1 MTCVDQMLRIVTS
14 GFFGSEPDSKLAA
27 AGDMPR
33 GKQFGYLFMDN
44 IASHELPRLVA
55 HELGH
60 GIFTLSHSFDVNYS
74 GDRNKQLT
82 SNLMDYA
89 NGTELAAFQWNVMAN
104 PAPLTWFD
112 DEEDGMAIVF
122 DSQMNKVFV
131 ENFRKTCDL
140 LLNNNTGNIFNQV
153 YASVSHS
160 PQIFL
165 VDVYKDEDR
174 EYIDNRTGGYFRAG
188 TDITVEESWLHKIIA
203 DVFGQESTPKVIE
216 AGSERAPHL
225 IRFLPPDKSGEKNI
239 ETTTKSPTTVF
250 EELFHAAQYLYYS
263 EKQSSVL
270 KEAEVKIARGYVMY
284 INGGYSGNRFAEWR
298 REDGWGERLLKNDTY
313 KGIIAYFEAIKNNKS
328 ITEEIREAYHKDVVE
343 YAKTHIVPVY
353 KGRHNWSESEINSF
367 NGKTPYLKHLIEK

>member
-112 DEEDGMAIVF
+112 DEEDGMAVKRF
-122 DSQMNKVFV
+122 QLYEGAF
-131 ENFRKTCDL
+131 NFAGRDEILRYLLVKRKDD
-140 LLNNNTGNIFNQV
+140 F
-153 YASVSHS
+153 
-160 PQIFL
+160 
-165 VDVYKDEDR
+165 
-174 EYIDNRTGGYFRAG
+174 
-188 TDITVEESWLHKIIA
+188 
-203 DVFGQESTPKVIE
+203 
-216 AGSERAPHL
+216 
-225 IRFLPPDKSGEKNI
+225 
-239 ETTTKSPTTVF
+239 
-250 EELFHAAQYLYYS
+250 YS
-263 EKQSSVL
+263 
-270 KEAEVKIARGYVMY
+270 
-284 INGGYSGNRFAEWR
+284 
-298 REDGWGERLLKNDTY
+298 
-313 KGIIAYFEAIKNNKS
+313 
-328 ITEEIREAYHKDVVE
+328 
-343 YAKTHIVPVY
+343 
-353 KGRHNWSESEINSF
+353 
-367 NGKTPYLKHLIEK
+367 